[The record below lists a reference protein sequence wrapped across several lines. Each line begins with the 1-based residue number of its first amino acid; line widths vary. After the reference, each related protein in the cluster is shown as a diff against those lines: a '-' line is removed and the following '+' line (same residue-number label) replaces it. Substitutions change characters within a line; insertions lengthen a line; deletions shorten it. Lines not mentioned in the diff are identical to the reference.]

1 MYFIICKSVPFH
13 SGFTLYLPQS
23 TLSMLPFQIMVLRKH
38 CFVYGEQKTLLKS
51 STLTLCE
58 INNQRCSQC
67 VNTVGFKQISNSLVL
82 GHITHLL
89 IVTNSLEIKPV
100 CPLELGL

>member
-1 MYFIICKSVPFH
+1 MYFIICKIVPFH
-13 SGFTLYLPQS
+13 SGFTLYLSQS
-23 TLSMLPFQIMVLRKH
+23 TLSMFPFQIMVLRKH
-38 CFVYGEQKTLLKS
+38 CFVYCEQKTLLNS
-51 STLTLCE
+51 STLCE

-67 VNTVGFKQISNSLVL
+67 VNTVRFKQISNSLVL